1 MANRVLLAFDDLLTR
16 PTTVRRVTQG
26 FVGGSGSPADGWFTD
41 DLGVGTYIPS
51 GVTVMEI
58 EFRRRVQ
65 LGVFGVLNFRVAR
78 LEIPDD
84 AALSIAEVGIDAFDG
99 ATLVGS
105 QSLIAQALPASPLDL
120 DEYWVP
126 ASPLTV
132 SRLTLTITAPLFGT
146 STHGAFIGRLFAAP
160 ALSFAGF
167 ADGGLD
173 TGWTLAPAD
182 PTEAPIGITGA
193 ARPQPSVTG
202 RRLSFTVGGVTD
214 AGALNATQVD
224 RFGLPTVEP
233 AAALA
238 DLQARIGA
246 SRPMLA
252 LLRPDAS
259 DANQRRRLAAFGPLA
274 EPFAITQ
281 AAGSSRWS
289 ARLTVQETQR

>member
-1 MANRVLLAFDDLLTR
+1 MANRVLLAFDDLLTQ
-16 PTTVRRVTQG
+16 PTTVRRVTSG

-41 DLGVGTYIPS
+41 DLGVGTYVPS
-51 GVTVMEI
+51 GTTILEI
-58 EFRRRVQ
+58 AFRRRVQ
-65 LGVFGVLNFRVAR
+65 LGIFAALNFRVAR
-78 LEIPDD
+78 LQIPDV
-84 AALSIAEVGIDAFDG
+84 AARAVAEIDVEAFDG
-99 ATLVGS
+99 NTLVGS
-105 QSLIAQALPASPLDL
+105 QNLQVPALPASPLDL

-132 SRLTLTITAPLFGT
+132 SRMTITVTAPLFGT
-146 STHGAFIGRLFAAP
+146 PTHGAFIGRLFAAP

-167 ADGGLD
+167 ADGGLE

-182 PTEAPIGITGA
+182 PSESPIGIAGA

-214 AGALNATQVD
+214 AGALNVTQAD

-238 DLQARIGA
+238 DLQARVGA
-246 SRPMLA
+246 SRPVLA

-259 DANQRRRLAAFGPLA
+259 DAAQRRRLAAFGPLA

-281 AAGSSRWS
+281 AAGTGRWS